1 MESNVNSKELLVE
14 PSCTTVFECESLS
27 IMSVLYSIVKSI
39 DTDVLP
45 LSSMDDEVNA
55 PRMDSLSPLTIPMT
69 TAKDSNENIH
79 SSGITITEESLL
91 SSSCEDAKIRY
102 ICRKILLSNS
112 VIMALTDIN
121 TLTTHSGGGNRKVA
135 IRSLLDEGLLLED
148 FYLARRN
155 ATTTNTATLKCY
167 AKAFPMN
174 NSITAKTKFIDSLS
188 KYNVRWSEYIL
199 SFNHGQIIEIDS
211 MSLSEKAKELFQAND
226 YYKQYVRYDV
236 HQILLPLQEHKTN
249 LSSRTT
255 DTFHTVAKKSTKKRR
270 LSVTTD
276 ETNAVGDINL
286 SKKPR
291 PFLAVVHI
299 MDWDKQLSVNVT
311 DIENVYILL
320 IRRMTIK
327 EISILSTLD
336 DILRSEL
343 PQKQSHLRR
352 ILSSSE
358 NTNYTERDVS
368 FMLSM
373 LNDIPQSKFVS
384 SAAIKE
390 NEIIYFGGSAAFHF
404 NLFTSFTS
412 NLIFCHSPF
421 NGFTNAY
428 NRTIELIQKHDSNQQ
443 ISVKD
448 RRLDPK
454 LFQNTWL
461 MFELCRFQFMVTD
474 ECFCEIPSC
483 YEGQSRN
490 VFLSVNNERL
500 YSLFVSFWTHH
511 ETIPFKK
518 CKSENCLKV
527 FLTDGHQKPDRKVC
541 SFDNVCDI
549 TIPEL
554 GPILIGCPHTPIR
567 ENGSGDKF
575 YCDQH
580 QPELLQELQQQQYT
594 IKKEALS
601 KTQIDNEIIEK
612 SYNPC
617 NVYRD
622 EMQETKR
629 TSFGFLAT
637 FLSCGVIV
645 GFDESYRA
653 EGMRR
658 VIRHLICILGRGK
671 LPPAM
676 LYDTACTLRLFIDK
690 WFNTEYLSNTEN
702 AEFLKT
708 MSLAIDRFHQ
718 PNHTRKMCRNEMNCD
733 HQTHNG
739 LFKNV
744 DTQICERMF
753 SYFTNFKHAFRS
765 YNFPKSATFYLIL
778 FHLKNCDTVGI
789 NPNHQR
795 LGMLVIPNK
804 YRVTR

>member
-211 MSLSEKAKELFQAND
+211 VANTPIINANNTISKTSSMSLSEKAKELFQAND

-299 MDWDKQLSVNVT
+299 MGWDKQLSVNVT

-336 DILRSEL
+336 DILPSEL

-352 ILSSSE
+352 ILNSSE
-358 NTNYTERDVS
+358 NTNYTVRDVS

-373 LNDIPQSKFVS
+373 LNDIPQVKQMFAFSCC
-384 SAAIKE
+384 
-390 NEIIYFGGSAAFHF
+390 EIQKVIHKYR
-404 NLFTSFTS
+404 NL
-412 NLIFCHSPF
+412 
-421 NGFTNAY
+421 TNA
-428 NRTIELIQKHDSNQQ
+428 
-443 ISVKD
+443 
-448 RRLDPK
+448 
-454 LFQNTWL
+454 
-461 MFELCRFQFMVTD
+461 
-474 ECFCEIPSC
+474 
-483 YEGQSRN
+483 G
-490 VFLSVNNERL
+490 
-500 YSLFVSFWTHH
+500 
-511 ETIPFKK
+511 
-518 CKSENCLKV
+518 
-527 FLTDGHQKPDRKVC
+527 
-541 SFDNVCDI
+541 DN
-549 TIPEL
+549 
-554 GPILIGCPHTPIR
+554 
-567 ENGSGDKF
+567 
-575 YCDQH
+575 
-580 QPELLQELQQQQYT
+580 ELQQQQYT

-765 YNFPKSATFYLIL
+765 YNFWKSDKFI
-778 FHLKNCDTVGI
+778 
-789 NPNHQR
+789 
-795 LGMLVIPNK
+795 
-804 YRVTR
+804 